1 MLNLF
6 DLTLQFK
13 GFPIKEAR
21 KRIAETNAI
30 SENDFSIFTEQ
41 LKTEIVDYHLR
52 ENSFYKKFIGAK
64 NIAEWEDIPILK
76 KEHLQIPLK
85 QRLSK
90 GFSQKNTYQGRT
102 SGSSGKPLT
111 YAKDHFCHAMTW
123 AHIMDRFGWY
133 EVNFNTSY
141 QARFY
146 GIPLDTKGYYK
157 ERIKDTLAN
166 RHRFSIFDLSD
177 SKLETFLETFRRKKF
192 DYINGHTSSIVLFAK
207 FLQQKGIVLTSVC
220 PTLKVCVV
228 TSEMLFEDDQELMA
242 QQLGVPVINEYGA
255 SELDLIA
262 FTNKEGSLQLNNQT
276 IFVEVVDSNGNV
288 VPHGQTGHIV
298 VTSLYNKAHPFIRY
312 DIGDLGTIDSLSTPK
327 KPILKEL
334 VGRANDN
341 AQLANGTTVPGHTFY
356 YVTKTALGSDSPIKE
371 FVISQ
376 NEIETFTI
384 SYVSERV
391 ITASEIESLE
401 KALKLYL
408 KTQVKLKHEKVDSL
422 DRSTNGKLKQFVS
435 LLK

>member
-1 MLNLF
+1 MNLF

-30 SENDFSIFTEQ
+30 SESDFSIFTEQ
-41 LKTEIVDYHLR
+41 LKSEIVGYHLR
-52 ENSFYKKFIGAK
+52 ENTFYKKFAATV
-64 NIAEWEDIPILK
+64 NISSWEDIPILK
-76 KEHLQIPLK
+76 KEHIQIPLEE
-85 QRLSK
+85 RVSN
-90 GFSQKNTYQGRT
+90 GFSKKNTYQGRT
-102 SGSSGKPLT
+102 SGSSGTPLV

-133 EVNFNTSY
+133 GIDFNTSY

-177 SKLETFLETFRRKKF
+177 TKLEAFLNTFRRKKF
-192 DYINGHTSSIVLFAK
+192 DYINGHTSSIVLFSK
-207 FLQQKGIVLTSVC
+207 FLQQKGIILTSVC
-220 PTLKVCVV
+220 PTLRTCVV
-228 TSEMLFEDDQELMA
+228 TSEMLFEDDKKLME

-262 FTNKEGSLQLNNQT
+262 FTNKEGNLQLNNQT
-276 IFVEVVDSNGNV
+276 VFVEIVDSNGNV

-298 VTSLYNKAHPFIRY
+298 VTSFYNKAHPFIRY
-312 DIGDLGTIDSLSTPK
+312 DIGDLGTIDPSSTSK
-327 KPILKEL
+327 KPILKGLE
-334 VGRANDN
+334 GRANDM
-341 AQLANGTTVPGHTFY
+341 AHLANGKTVPGHTFY
-356 YVTKTALGSDSPIKE
+356 YVTKTALGSDSLVKE
-371 FVISQ
+371 FVITQ
-376 NEIETFTI
+376 NDVETFTI
-384 SYVSERV
+384 SYVSEREL
-391 ITASEIESLE
+391 IASEIKSLE
-401 KALKLYL
+401 VALQLYL
-408 KTQVKLKHEKVDSL
+408 KTSVKLKHKKVDSL